1 MRARLCTP
9 AAVAFMCLFTSQAA
23 LLVLSPILP
32 ELARALGVSTAA
44 AGQLRTVSGATGGL
58 AAVLVALA
66 PRRPG
71 LRAMLTAPAALVAAG
86 AVLSAAA
93 PSYGVLAAAEGVL
106 GVGVG
111 GLVA

>member
-1 MRARLCTP
+1 MTTPLRTILARP
-9 AAVAFMCLFTSQAA
+9 GAVVFMCLFTSQAA

-32 ELARALGVSTAA
+32 DVAHAFGVSTAA

-71 LRAMLTAPAALVAAG
+71 LRAMLTAAAGLVAAG
-86 AVLSAAA
+86 SVLSATA
-93 PSYGVLAAAEGVL
+93 PSYAV
-106 GVGVG
+106 
-111 GLVA
+111 